1 MRFLTTATL
10 EILKQFS
17 LGKRDAQVVAQAL
30 DVPHLT
36 VKQAVIRLQRKGY
49 IEPTLALV
57 RGSKTQ
63 RQVYKI
69 TPDGRQALKIGPVDR
84 GHASMNQ
91 KPHGG
96 VHAKA
101 KRMDFSAAASPNRV
115 SVMSLP
121 QYVPPKVESARP
133 GADDHKLIPS
143 KGIKA

>member
-1 MRFLTTATL
+1 MKFLTPATL
-10 EILKQFS
+10 GILKQFG
-17 LGKRDAQVVAQAL
+17 LGKRDALVVSQAL
-30 DVPHLT
+30 NLPHLT
-36 VKQAVIRLQRKGY
+36 VKQAVVRLQRKGY

-69 TPDGRQALKIGPVDR
+69 TAEGRQAVKTGPVDR
-84 GHASMNQ
+84 RHAALNH

-101 KRMDFSAAASPNRV
+101 KPSHFTGSATPNRI

-143 KGIKA
+143 KGIKS